1 MKNNIRKI
9 FLLIFFFNLY
19 FNFISASEDFIFES
33 KSIELLNS
41 ANNIVAK
48 DGVEIT
54 SKDGM
59 NISAFLS
66 NYNKTSK
73 ILSLEKNVIIKDKP
87 RELSLNSENVIYDK
101 NKEIIISNGKTEI
114 LIGDLYVL
122 NGENIN
128 LDRNNLNISSQ
139 KKATLKDNFN
149 NTLNLDGFNY
159 SIKNKQIQTNQLIFK
174 DNKGNKYVSKKSM
187 VNLDL
192 QKVGSKD
199 IELYFN
205 ENGEL
210 GKNARL
216 KGSSLISENNKTIIN
231 NGIFTTCKQN
241 EKCPPWSLKSKKVIH
256 DIDKKKITY
265 DKSILQ
271 LYDIPVFYFP
281 KFFHPDPTVKR
292 QSGFLIP
299 SLINSSKNG
308 TSIRIPY
315 YHVIDE
321 HKDLT
326 ITPQFYFNKDFLIQ
340 NEFRQK
346 EKYTS
351 HITDFSLKKFEKSSK
366 SHFFSNT
373 KKTLNNDFEFSE
385 IEINLEKTSN
395 DTYLKKSNIKTK
407 TRNSS
412 SQSLLNSYVKFN
424 ATGDDYK
431 IFSEMSVFEDLS
443 KSKNSDKYQYIFPN
457 FSISKLIKT
466 QKDINGDL
474 NFKTS
479 GSNRKKDTNVE
490 ERYLI
495 NDLNYSSNSFFS
507 NFGSVSNFEISL
519 KNTIKNGKNS
529 SSYDENTQTENYSSF
544 AINSSIPLK
553 KISNK
558 FISNLTPKLL
568 LKFNPDKSEKITNL
582 DRKINST
589 NIFSKNRLGLSD
601 SLEGGS
607 SATIGFDYDL
617 KNLNN
622 EKILGLRLGQI
633 FRDTDETRFP
643 KKSTMQN
650 KSSDLIGLL
659 ELNPSENL
667 EFNYE
672 FSADN
677 NLDTMNSSKIDG
689 KLKINNFVTTFEFLE
704 ENNNIGTDSYIT
716 NDVRYDFDKQ
726 NSILFNTRRNR
737 KTDLTEFYNLIYEY
751 KNDCLVAA
759 IEYNKDYYQDRDLKP
774 SEEIFFKITIT
785 PFASVNSPNFR
796 K

>member
-1 MKNNIRKI
+1 MKNNIIIVCI
-9 FLLIFFFNLY
+9 FILFFNI
-19 FNFISASEDFIFES
+19 NFEKVRASEEFVFES
-33 KSIELLNS
+33 NSIEFF
-41 ANNIVAK
+41 
-48 DGVEIT
+48 DT
-54 SKDGM
+54 SKNIIAKNGVTVSSNDGLK
-59 NISAFLS
+59 ISAFTANYDKKS
-66 NYNKTSK
+66 NFLILEKDIIINDKLND
-73 ILSLEKNVIIKDKP
+73 LSLKSEKI
-87 RELSLNSENVIYDK
+87 IYDK
-101 NKEIIISNGKTEI
+101 NNEIINSKNETEI
-114 LIGDLYVL
+114 IL
-122 NGENIN
+122 NDFYTLQGEGI
-128 LDRNNLNISSQ
+128 LFDRTKLTISS
-139 KKATLKDNFN
+139 KKKSILIDKFN
-149 NTLNLDGFNY
+149 NTLTLKSFHY
-159 SIKNKQIQTNQLIFK
+159 SIKDKQIQTKGLIFL
-174 DNKGNKYVSKKSM
+174 DNKGNKYVSENSM
-187 VNLDL
+187 IDL
-192 QKVGSKD
+192 KNQKIASKD
-199 IELYFN
+199 AELYFN
-205 ENGEL
+205 ENGQL

-216 KGSSLISENNKTIIN
+216 KGSSLINEKNKTIIS
-231 NGIFTTCKQN
+231 NGIFTTCKEN
-241 EKCPPWSLKSKKVIH
+241 KKCTPWSLKSKKIIH
-256 DIDKKKITY
+256 DFDKKIISY

-308 TSIRIPY
+308 TSTRVPY
-315 YHVIDE
+315 YHVIND
-321 HKDLT
+321 HKDFT

-366 SHFFSNT
+366 SHFFTNT

-412 SQSLLNSYVKFN
+412 NQSLLNSYVKFN
-424 ATGDDYK
+424 ATGNDYK

-443 KSKNSDKYQYIFPN
+443 KNKNSDKYQYIYPN
-457 FSISKLIKT
+457 FSISKLLNTPSNI
-466 QKDINGDL
+466 DGNL

-479 GSNRKKDTNVE
+479 GSSRKKDTNVE
-490 ERYLI
+490 EKYII
-495 NDLNYSSNSFFS
+495 NDLNYISNSLFS
-507 NFGSVSNFEISL
+507 GFGSVSNFEIFL

-529 SSYDENTQTENYSSF
+529 SDYDENTKTENYSSLSF
-544 AINSSIPLK
+544 NTLIPLK
-553 KISNK
+553 KVNSK
-558 FISNLTPKLL
+558 FISNLTPKML
-568 LKFNPDKSEKITNL
+568 LKYNPDKSDNIKNF

-589 NIFSKNRLGLSD
+589 NLFSNNRLGLVD

-607 SATIGFDYDL
+607 SITLGFDYEL
-617 KNLNN
+617 KKLDNYKL
-622 EKILGLRLGQI
+622 IGLRLGQI
-633 FRDTDETRFP
+633 FRDTNESRFP

-650 KSSDLIGLL
+650 KSSDLIGILEFNPTKNLL
-659 ELNPSENL
+659 
-667 EFNYE
+667 FNYE

-677 NLDTMNSSKIDG
+677 NLDTINSSKIDG
-689 KLKINNFVTTFEFLE
+689 EIRVNNFVSSFEFLE
-704 ENNNIGTDSYIT
+704 ENNDIGTESYIA
-716 NDVRYDFDKQ
+716 NDIRYNFDNQ
-726 NSILFNTRRNR
+726 NSVLFNTRRNR

-785 PFASVNSPNFR
+785 PFASINTPSF